1 MLLHILCNFTK
12 EKANQWK
19 KPEYIRILGF
29 NNKGRTYLNSIKK
42 ELNIPL
48 ISKITKNKNDMLE
61 FEIETTNIYNIKKNS
76 NQKEEDKIIIK
87 GE

>member
-19 KPEYIRILGF
+19 EPEYIRILGF
-29 NNKGRTYLNSIKK
+29 NQKGREYLNTIKK
-42 ELNIPL
+42 DIKLPI
-48 ISKITKNKNDMLE
+48 ISKIKREKNNMLE
-61 FEIETTNIYNIKKNS
+61 FEIKTTNIYNIKKTS